1 MKTIA
6 LLCLLCTWA
15 TGQTTGTAET
25 KGSCSPANT
34 GSNNTFTITC
44 GIGKEQGAELLRI
57 VNRILANQ
65 TDLKQFNDKLEQI
78 LTGINDIR
86 QSSAGRRLSDEQK
99 SMLISAMKPFRG
111 ADIAIWAHWEDPESY
126 HFAED
131 FVAVFRAAGFTL
143 KAPAMGADKTGI
155 NLTGGLLGGPP
166 LVGLHLQPKDQM
178 AWKKPF
184 VQALARALTS
194 AQIPFSSEYIGN
206 FAMETDF
213 ELYIGPKAVK

>member
-99 SMLISAMKPFRG
+99 SMLI
-111 ADIAIWAHWEDPESY
+111 
-126 HFAED
+126 
-131 FVAVFRAAGFTL
+131 
-143 KAPAMGADKTGI
+143 
-155 NLTGGLLGGPP
+155 
-166 LVGLHLQPKDQM
+166 
-178 AWKKPF
+178 
-184 VQALARALTS
+184 
-194 AQIPFSSEYIGN
+194 
-206 FAMETDF
+206 
-213 ELYIGPKAVK
+213 